1 MNVKHFYKL
10 IIFSNSVFLPTKR
23 IVFYGSLKFFVFAMK
38 VKGKIVCSK
47 KNVRQLTSAFTLGTF
62 ANSRQRREAEN
73 PGFAH

>member
-1 MNVKHFYKL
+1 MLLNIFMNVKHFYKL

-47 KNVRQLTSAFTLGTF
+47 KCKTTYFCF
-62 ANSRQRREAEN
+62 Y
-73 PGFAH
+73 PGDICKFQAKERG